1 MRKKTRKKLFFKKFL
16 TTYVIVLTVLMIL
29 TILYVINSLLTYKKL
44 QVNNYLSSVMDKVIS
59 SGKKGKI
66 SKYID
71 VSSIN
76 LSEYESKKTK
86 TDKVI
91 AETLKTSEL
100 VYKLN
105 NDSTDLNNPIYDV
118 YINNKPFLKVSLNG
132 EKKITRLGLLTM
144 QDWKVNKI
152 EMVTDKGLY
161 DCIIEVPNEYKVYVN
176 DIEVKESDKVKG
188 ETLEE
193 LNELSKYADL
203 PYIEQ
208 YKISNL
214 LKEPKIEIKDKNGK
228 VVTYEKDGET
238 YSVKLETE
246 KISDEKDA
254 LQKIKGNIDI
264 KQIAK
269 DWSLYLSNDLGGS
282 LHGFYKINQYLIKD
296 SYMYKYAYKW
306 ATNVD
311 ITFISQH
318 TFDNPAFSN
327 IKVSNFEIYNEN
339 AFSCEVYLEKNM
351 LLTKRGNRKIQD
363 VMNEK
368 MYFAYYNGEWKLVN
382 MQSLSKNK

>member
-44 QVNNYLSSVMDKVIS
+44 QVNNYLSSIMDKVIS
-59 SGKKGKI
+59 SGKKEKI

-105 NDSTDLNNPIYDV
+105 NDSNDLNNPVYDV

-228 VVTYEKDGET
+228 VVSYEKDGET

>member
-66 SKYID
+66 SKFID

>member
-161 DCIIEVPNEYKVYVN
+161 NCIIEVPNEYKVYVN

-238 YSVKLETE
+238 YSVRLETE

>member
-1 MRKKTRKKLFFKKFL
+1 MRKKKRKKLFFKKFL

-66 SKYID
+66 SKFID

>member
-44 QVNNYLSSVMDKVIS
+44 QVNNYLSSIMDKVIS
-59 SGKKGKI
+59 SGKKEKI

-238 YSVKLETE
+238 YSVRLETE

>member
-44 QVNNYLSSVMDKVIS
+44 QVNNYLSSIMDKVIS

-105 NDSTDLNNPIYDV
+105 NDSNDLNNPVYDV

-228 VVTYEKDGET
+228 VVSYEKDGET

>member
-1 MRKKTRKKLFFKKFL
+1 M
-16 TTYVIVLTVLMIL
+16 
-29 TILYVINSLLTYKKL
+29 
-44 QVNNYLSSVMDKVIS
+44 
-59 SGKKGKI
+59 
-66 SKYID
+66 
-71 VSSIN
+71 
-76 LSEYESKKTK
+76 ESK
-86 TDKVI
+86 
-91 AETLKTSEL
+91 
-100 VYKLN
+100 
-105 NDSTDLNNPIYDV
+105 
-118 YINNKPFLKVSLNG
+118 
-132 EKKITRLGLLTM
+132 
-144 QDWKVNKI
+144 
-152 EMVTDKGLY
+152 LY

-238 YSVKLETE
+238 YSVRLETE

>member
-44 QVNNYLSSVMDKVIS
+44 QVNNYLSSIMDKVIS

-91 AETLKTSEL
+91 AETLKTSEV

-105 NDSTDLNNPIYDV
+105 NDSNDLNNPVYDV

-228 VVTYEKDGET
+228 VVSYEKDGET

>member
-1 MRKKTRKKLFFKKFL
+1 MRKTPKKLFFKKFL
-16 TTYVIVLTVLMIL
+16 TTYVIIL
-29 TILYVINSLLTYKKL
+29 TTLMVLIIIYVINSLLTYKKL
-44 QVNNYLSSVMDKVIS
+44 QVNNYISSVMDKVIS
-59 SGKKGKI
+59 SGKKGNI

-71 VSSIN
+71 ASTLD
-76 LSEYESKKTK
+76 LSEYESKNSKK
-86 TDKVI
+86 DKVI
-91 AETLKTSEL
+91 AETLKNSEL

-105 NDSTDLNNPIYDV
+105 NDSNDLNNPVYDV

-132 EKKITRLGLLTM
+132 QKKITRLGLLTM
-144 QDWKVNKI
+144 QDWKLNKI

-161 DCIIEVPNEYKVYVN
+161 DCIIEAPNEYKVYIN
-176 DIEVKESDKVKG
+176 GIEVKESDKVKG

-228 VVTYEKDGET
+228 EVAYEKDGEI
-238 YSVKLETE
+238 YSVKLDTE
-246 KISDEKDA
+246 KIEDEKIA
-254 LQKIKGNIDI
+254 LQKIKGKIDI

-282 LHGFYKINQYLIKD
+282 LHGFYKISQYLIKD

-327 IKVSNFEIYNEN
+327 VKVSNFEIYNEN

-382 MQSLSKNK
+382 MQSLSKSK

>member
-66 SKYID
+66 SKFID

-282 LHGFYKINQYLIKD
+282 LHGFYKINQYLIKE